1 MAMRIMG
8 LDLGTR
14 RIGIAVSD
22 ELGMTAQPVTTL
34 RRRTAAADLAQLKN
48 LAEAHQVEKWVVG
61 LPLHMNGTEGPE
73 AARARQFGAALES
86 ASGRP
91 VEFFDER
98 LSTRSAE
105 RVLLEADMSR
115 KKRRQLIDRLSAVII
130 LQGWLDQRGAR
141 P

>member
-1 MAMRIMG
+1 MRTMG

-14 RIGIAVSD
+14 TIGIAISD
-22 ELGMTAQPVTTL
+22 ELGITAQPVTTL
-34 RRRTAAADLAQLKN
+34 RRRTVASDLAQLKD
-48 LAEAHQVEKWVVG
+48 LAEVHQVERWVVG

-73 AARARQFGAALES
+73 AARARQFGAALER

-98 LSTRSAE
+98 LTTKSAE

-115 KKRRQLIDRLSAVII
+115 RKRRQLIDRLAAVII
-130 LQGWLDQRGAR
+130 LQGWLDGRGAR
-141 P
+141 S

>member
-1 MAMRIMG
+1 MRTMG
-8 LDLGTR
+8 LDLGTH

-73 AARARQFGAALES
+73 AAQARQFGAALES

-98 LSTRSAE
+98 LSTRFAE

>member
-1 MAMRIMG
+1 MRTMG

-14 RIGIAVSD
+14 TIGIAVTD
-22 ELGMTAQPVTTL
+22 ELGITAQPVTTL
-34 RRRTAAADLAQLKN
+34 RRRTVAVDLAQLKD

-61 LPLHMNGTEGPE
+61 LPLHMNGTEGRE
-73 AARARQFGAALES
+73 AAQARQFGAALES

-115 KKRRQLIDRLSAVII
+115 RKRRQVIDRLAAVII

>member
-1 MAMRIMG
+1 MRTMG

-14 RIGIAVSD
+14 TIGIAVSD
-22 ELGMTAQPVTTL
+22 ELGITAQPVTTL
-34 RRRTAAADLAQLKN
+34 RRRTVASDLAQLKD
-48 LAEAHQVEKWVVG
+48 LAEVHQVEKWVVG

-73 AARARQFGAALES
+73 AAQARQFGAALES

-98 LSTRSAE
+98 LSTKSAE

-115 KKRRQLIDRLSAVII
+115 RKRRKLIDRLAAVII

-141 P
+141 S

>member
-1 MAMRIMG
+1 MAMRTMG
-8 LDLGTR
+8 LDLGTH

-73 AARARQFGAALES
+73 AAQARQFGAALES

-98 LSTRSAE
+98 LSTRFAE

>member
-1 MAMRIMG
+1 MTMRTMG

-14 RIGIAVSD
+14 NIGVAVSD
-22 ELGMTAQPVTTL
+22 ELGITAQPVTTV
-34 RRRTAAADLAQLKN
+34 RRRTLAADLAELKT
-48 LAEAHQVEKWVVG
+48 LAQAHQVEKWVVG
-61 LPLHMNGTEGPE
+61 LPLHMNGSEGPK
-73 AARARQFGAALES
+73 AVQARQFGAALEN

-115 KKRRQLIDRLSAVII
+115 RKRRQVIDRLAAVII

>member
-1 MAMRIMG
+1 MRIMG

-34 RRRTAAADLAQLKN
+34 RRHTAAADLAQLKN